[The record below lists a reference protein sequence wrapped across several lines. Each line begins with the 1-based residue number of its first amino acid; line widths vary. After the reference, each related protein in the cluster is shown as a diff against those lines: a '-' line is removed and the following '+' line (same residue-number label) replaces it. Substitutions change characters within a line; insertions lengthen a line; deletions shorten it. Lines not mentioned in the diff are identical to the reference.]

1 MKQTLIS
8 ILLLFGILLLGLARC
23 SLTQEQKSI
32 MALLFVIALPILIFI
47 ILKKGNE
54 RSEQ

>member
-8 ILLLFGILLLGLARC
+8 ILLLFGILLLGFARC